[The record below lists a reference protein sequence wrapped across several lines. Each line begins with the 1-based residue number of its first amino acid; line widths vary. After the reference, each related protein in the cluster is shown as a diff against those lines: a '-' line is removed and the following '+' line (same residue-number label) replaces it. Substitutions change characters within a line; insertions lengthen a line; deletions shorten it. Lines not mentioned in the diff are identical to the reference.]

1 VEYRVEDLA
10 AAASVGVDTVRF
22 YQGRGL
28 LPPPRREGRVA
39 LYGDDHLECLRR
51 IRALQG
57 QGFTLAQIRRVLE
70 QGNGADAPEPLL
82 TALVEQSVGE
92 RTLSRSELASE
103 SGVPE
108 PLIQAALASGLL
120 VPMLVDGEERFS
132 EADREMTRA
141 GMALLKA
148 GFPLQALLEHAAD
161 HARHVQGL
169 VETAID
175 LFDDHVRK
183 AGPLAGDTEAITRA
197 FQTLLPLATR
207 LVAVHF
213 QRTLLTRALERL
225 AGKAELESLEAALEA
240 TETSRLEVEV
250 AWKK

>member
-28 LPPPRREGRVA
+28 LPPPRREGRGA
-39 LYGDDHLECLRR
+39 LYGDDHLERLRR

-213 QRTLLTRALERL
+213 QRTLLARALERL
-225 AGKAELESLEAALEA
+225 AGKTELEALGAALEA
-240 TETSRLEVEV
+240 TEISRLEVEV

>member
-39 LYGDDHLECLRR
+39 LYGDDHLERLRR
-51 IRALQG
+51 IRSLQG

-70 QGNGADAPEPLL
+70 QGNGANAPQPLL
-82 TALVEQSVGE
+82 AALVEESVGE

-132 EADREMTRA
+132 EADREMARA
-141 GMALLKA
+141 GMALLEA

-183 AGPLAGDTEAITRA
+183 TGPLAGDTEAVTRA

-225 AGKAELESLEAALEA
+225 AGKAELEALGAALEA
-240 TETSRLEVEV
+240 TEISRLELEV